1 MVMGSMKQNEWI
13 LPDADPRADS
23 LAAALG
29 IPVKI
34 ARILVNRKITD
45 AEGAQSFLHGTLEDV
60 HDPFLLQG
68 MRTAVERLRK
78 AASRG
83 EKVLI
88 FGDYDVDGVL
98 SVVILSRA
106 LSTLGAEV
114 DYYIPDRLEE
124 GYGLKMSHLQIVEE
138 KQARVVISVDC
149 GIKAMDF
156 VREASS
162 KGVDVIITDHHL
174 PGDQLP
180 EALAVLNPV
189 VPESGYPHKSLAG
202 IGVVFKLIQA
212 LFQGHPRES
221 QLPHYLKLVS
231 IGTVADIVSLTGEN
245 RIFVK
250 YGLQGLEGVSNLGL
264 KSLLSVCG
272 LEHKRVQVSDIGFR
286 IAPRINAAGRMGR
299 ADLAVQLFFSGSEEE
314 ARRIASELND
324 MNRIRQ
330 GIEKKIYAQ
339 ATQRIRS
346 QSLDQRYKLLVLG
359 CDEWHRGVIGIVA
372 SKLKEDFH
380 RPVLLFAYDDGKAHG
395 SGRSIREFPL
405 IECLDHNR
413 QYFHNYGG
421 HPMAVGCELGIDDLP
436 QLKQAMNAYVDNRI
450 TEEDLRRKIRIDTR
464 LDFDEIGAAFLD
476 HFALLSPFGVGNP
489 KPIFTTDDVEVVAA
503 PRRLQEQHIKL
514 LLKHNGRYFD
524 AVGWGKGDWID
535 SLSKGGRISVVYS
548 LQVKEYLGQ
557 ERLTLVLEDMR
568 QFRTSPT

>member
-1 MVMGSMKQNEWI
+1 MVVGSMKQNEWI
-13 LPDADPRADS
+13 LSDADPRADS

-45 AEGAQSFLHGTLEDV
+45 AEGAQSFLHGTLEDL

-68 MRTAVERLRK
+68 MRTAVERLLK

-106 LSTLGAEV
+106 LSTLGAKV

-124 GYGLKMSHLQIVEE
+124 GYGLKTSHIQIVEE
-138 KQARVVISVDC
+138 KQARVVVSVDC
-149 GIKAMDF
+149 GIKAVDF
-156 VREASS
+156 VREASG

-189 VPESGYPHKSLAG
+189 VPGSGYPYKSLAG
-202 IGVVFKLIQA
+202 IGVAFKLIQA

-231 IGTVADIVSLTGEN
+231 IATVADIVSLTGEN
-245 RIFVK
+245 RIFVR

-272 LEHKRVQVSDIGFR
+272 LEHKSVQVSDVGFR

-314 ARRIASELND
+314 GRRIASELDD
-324 MNRIRQ
+324 MNGIRQ

-380 RPVLLFAYDDGKAHG
+380 RPVLLFAYDAGKAHG

-405 IECLDHNR
+405 IECLDHTR
-413 QYFHNYGG
+413 QYFNNYGG
-421 HPMAVGCELGIDDLP
+421 HPMAVGCELGIDNLP
-436 QLKQAMNAYVDNRI
+436 QLKRAMNAYVDNRI

-503 PRRLQEQHIKL
+503 PRRLQERHLKL

-535 SLSKGGRISVVYS
+535 SLSKGSRISVVYS

-568 QFRTSPT
+568 PFGTSPT